1 MPTKPLFRGGHRAF
15 HYIQFSGI
23 LVFLCAGASAQQ
35 DDNRGTAG
43 RSTMIEEVIVSARRV
58 DESLQKAPVSI
69 TAFSEAD
76 LKQMGASEPK
86 DIAQLTP
93 NLTIRNAP
101 GTNDDYAFALRGVA
115 AAEPSLAIDPA
126 VGLYID
132 GVYIARNAGMA
143 FDVVNMK
150 RIEVLRGPQGTLFGR
165 NTIGGAVNIIT
176 TRPSGEFGYA
186 VELSAGNN
194 DHHRAKV
201 AVDLPAWGDWAAS
214 LTFFDK
220 RQGGWVDSVYGGE
233 LGGQMGTAWR
243 GALRWDASESF
254 SADYTYTLTDRAGN
268 GQISQ
273 LTHVRPIYADPNGQ
287 FYGGPFYEQAAA
299 SASPERL
306 DELPMENSRSREN
319 TSRIDAHTLTLDWE
333 LSAGLRLRSISSY
346 RDWEDA
352 GIPEFNSFPVE
363 NTGDVIDARGLT
375 TGGPVRIVPAG
386 EIIPLFRSPRF
397 RDQQQWTQEFQFIGS
412 AFNERLQYTTG
423 IYVFHEEGFE
433 DSTEQT
439 LLLPTAVVGALTAD
453 SFGVPAQVING
464 INSLPGTQTA
474 ATATLLVVPFEYE
487 IENDAYAVYGEYTW
501 QFTSD
506 LAVSVGAR
514 YSVDER
520 AVNLQNTFGEDA
532 QVIRVADE
540 WSDFS
545 PGITLS
551 YQWSETVNSYAKVA
565 SGYRSGGFNIRAS
578 TDSAFRT
585 PFDPET
591 LTSFEVGVKSEL
603 LDSRLRLNVAVFR
616 FVYEDRQIAQFEAGS
631 GGASSTIVNAGES
644 LTTGLEIDSVFIPA
658 PGWRILAN
666 YGFLDVEYKEF
677 VTGPVDP
684 VTGYP
689 SEPGNRDISD
699 EADTRL
705 YAPRHTGSVALE
717 YQFTPWSFG
726 QLNLR
731 SDVSYTGDIAFHP
744 QLSRFDSSEEHTIVN
759 ARATLAD
766 IPAGDGHFEFS
777 LWGRNITGKEYRD
790 FGIDFGIL
798 GFTINTFAPLR
809 AYGADFVYRFK
820 G

>member
-1 MPTKPLFRGGHRAF
+1 MLNNTVFSSRNAVARNSQLGALLFVMSSAAAA
-15 HYIQFSGI
+15 QQQDN
-23 LVFLCAGASAQQ
+23 ASA
-35 DDNRGTAG
+35 AK
-43 RSTMIEEVIVSARRV
+43 RSDVIEEVIVSARRV

-69 TAFSEAD
+69 TAFSESD
-76 LKQMGASEPK
+76 LQQIGASEPK

-101 GTNDDYAFALRGVA
+101 GTNDDYAFSLRGVA

-132 GVYIARNAGMA
+132 GIYIARNAGMA

-176 TRPSGEFGYA
+176 TRPTGEFGYT
-186 VELSAGNN
+186 VELGAGNN
-194 DHHRAKV
+194 DNHRAKV
-201 AVDLPAWGDWAAS
+201 AVDLPAWGDWSAS
-214 LTFFDK
+214 LAFFDK

-243 GALRWDASESF
+243 GALHWEASETL

-273 LTHVRPIYADPNGQ
+273 ITHVRPIYADPNGQ

-299 SASPERL
+299 AASAKRL
-306 DELPMENSRSREN
+306 DSLPIENSRSREN

-333 LSAGLRLRSISSY
+333 LNNNLQLRSISSY
-346 RDWEDA
+346 RDWDDS
-352 GIPEFNSFPVE
+352 GIPEFSSFRVE
-363 NTGDVIDARGLT
+363 STGDVIDVRGLT
-375 TGGPVRIVPAG
+375 TGDPVRVVPAG
-386 EIIPLFRSPRF
+386 EMVPLFRSPRF
-397 RDQQQWTQEFQFIGS
+397 RDQQQATQEFQFIGT
-412 AFNERLQYTTG
+412 AFDERLQYTTG
-423 IYVFHEEGFE
+423 VYFFHEKGFE

-439 LLLPTAVVGALTAD
+439 LVLPTSVVASLAAD
-453 SFGVPAQVING
+453 SFGLPPIITA
-464 INSLPGTQTA
+464 INSLPASQTA
-474 ATATLLVVPFEYE
+474 ASAALLVVPFEYE
-487 IENDAYAVYGEYTW
+487 IENEAYALYGDYTW
-501 QFTSD
+501 HFTSD
-506 LAVSVGAR
+506 LAVSIGAR

-532 QVIRVADE
+532 FVIRVADE
-540 WSDFS
+540 WSNFS
-545 PGITLS
+545 PGITLT
-551 YQWSETVNSYAKVA
+551 YQWSEEVNSYAKIA
-565 SGYRSGGFNIRAS
+565 TGYRSGGFNIRAS

-591 LTSFEVGVKSEL
+591 LTSYEVGIKSEL
-603 LDSRLRLNVAVFR
+603 LDRRLRLNVAVFR
-616 FVYEDRQIAQFEAGS
+616 FVYQDRQIAEFEAGS
-631 GGASSTIVNAGES
+631 GGASSQIVNAGES
-644 LTTGLEIDSVFIPA
+644 QTTGLEIDSVYIPA
-658 PGWRILAN
+658 PGWRLLAN
-666 YGFLDVEYKEF
+666 YGFLDVDYKEF
-677 VTGPVDP
+677 VTGPLDP

-689 SEPGNRDISD
+689 SAPGNQDISG

-705 YAPRHTGSVALE
+705 FAPRHTGSLAVE

-731 SDVSYTGDIAFHP
+731 TDVSYTGEVAFHP
-744 QLSRFDSSEEHTIVN
+744 QLSLYDTSEEHTIVN

-766 IPAGDGHFEFS
+766 IRAGGGSLEFS
-777 LWGRNITGKEYRD
+777 LWGRNLTGKEYRD

-798 GFTINTFAPLR
+798 GFTIDNFAPLR
-809 AYGADFVYRFK
+809 SYGADLVYRF
-820 G
+820 GG